1 MTRALCRRRNAT
13 QQRLLQTISALK
25 GFVRALERRLE
36 GHFVPTR
43 SCAPCSHFVPDTEV
57 NVLSVDIQGS
67 LAIKTRQYSGKRFI
81 FYTTVLF
88 WHGHRNNQN
97 TSQTFTVLREK
108 THLQF
113 ILREGPK
120 VVLFIFYRGKIF
132 NFYTGIEIKF

>member
-1 MTRALCRRRNAT
+1 MSSAVHYEKEAFFFFLLAAASDQSIVRRNAT

-97 TSQTFTVLREK
+97 T
-108 THLQF
+108 
-113 ILREGPK
+113 
-120 VVLFIFYRGKIF
+120 
-132 NFYTGIEIKF
+132 NFYCLS